1 MEIGLKPSLFSPSLF
16 RKAGIAV
23 FFSILL
29 FGAPLRADDTASATA
44 AAKANH
50 NEVYAGFAYGKTKM
64 TSHHKITQGPKLDNE
79 DNGHMFFIGRE
90 LGDGWS
96 AEGFYADLGEVKW
109 SGKTG
114 DKYSIGSVNY
124 NVLLDTNIT
133 TTGQSYGIAGKYSWD
148 VGRNTRLYAKL
159 GMHSWEIKSRMTYS
173 GGSRSR
179 TTDGTDAMGGL
190 GLEYAVS
197 DQISIIAGSDNY
209 VFGDDD
215 VSLSYV
221 GLRFGFN

>member
-16 RKAGIAV
+16 REAGIAV
-23 FFSILL
+23 FLSVLL
-29 FGAPLRADDTASATA
+29 FGAPLRADDTASAA
-44 AAKANH
+44 SANKANH

-64 TSHHKITQGPKLDNE
+64 TSHHKITKGPKPDNE

-96 AEGFYADLGEVKW
+96 VEGFHADLGEVKW
-109 SGKTG
+109 SGKAG

-124 NVLLDTNIT
+124 NVLLDTKIT
-133 TTGQSYGIAGKYSWD
+133 TTGQSYGVAGKY
-148 VGRNTRLYAKL
+148 
-159 GMHSWEIKSRMTYS
+159 SWEIKSRMTYS

-209 VFGDDD
+209 VFDDDD